1 MANLKELEFD
11 YHWIGNEWN
20 SPKFDDLLTLN
31 VENCTIHKTQFALRD
46 LNRFFKMWTKGS
58 FPKLQSL
65 FILGRSEKDCDILL
79 KGLNAEEAEDSQR
92 LRGDKKFIIKNSGG
106 VCAKMRVEIFGRPV
120 AFHISFAVS
129 K

>member
-1 MANLKELEFD
+1 MANLKELELD

-106 VCAKMRVEIFGRPV
+106 VRAQMRVEIFGRPV